1 MNKQLE
7 DFIKIHHL
15 YDLNCLKHSTFHEV
29 YSCISDSLG
38 KVILKY
44 NGDEIKAL
52 REYLFLKQCSNSCC
66 PSVFAYDNGCLL
78 EEQVNPGTTLRN
90 ETSLDNRINAYY
102 QACSLLHHS
111 TVDNKQFPLYSDWL
125 FNAYEYVT
133 KNVDNQIFYE
143 HAKMAYQICFEM
155 YSLYPDLMF
164 LHGDLH
170 HDNILMYGSDS
181 YVAIDP
187 KGAVGPEILEFGRFI
202 LNELPMVE
210 EYLVESHIIQVICGL
225 STRFNYPIS
234 DIVKVFYMETVLAS
248 IWNIEDGEAICE
260 KELRVAEKL
269 MITYTKGK
277 D

>member
-15 YDLNCLKHSTFHEV
+15 YDFNCLKHSTFHEV
-29 YSCISDSLG
+29 YSCISESLG

-44 NGDEIKAL
+44 NGDEEEAL

-78 EEQVNPGTTLRN
+78 EEQVIPGTTLRS
-90 ETSLDNRINAYY
+90 ETSLDNRINVYY
-102 QACSLLHHS
+102 HVFSLLHHS
-111 TVDNKQFPLYSDWL
+111 TLDNKQFPLYSNWL

-133 KNVDNQIFYE
+133 KNVDNQIVCG
-143 HAKMAYQICFEM
+143 HAKMAYQICSEM
-155 YSLYPDLMF
+155 YSLYPALMF

-170 HDNILMYGSDS
+170 HDNILERGSYT

-187 KGAVGPEILEFGRFI
+187 KGVVGPEILEFGRFI
-202 LNELPMVE
+202 LNEIPMVE
-210 EYLVESHIIQVICGL
+210 ESMVESHIIQVIYKL
-225 STRFNYPIS
+225 SSKFNYPLS

-260 KELRVAEKL
+260 KELKVAEKL

>member
-1 MNKQLE
+1 MNNQLE

-102 QACSLLHHS
+102 QVCSLLHHS

-170 HDNILMYGSDS
+170 HDNILLRGIDT
-181 YVAIDP
+181 YVLIDP
-187 KGAVGPEILEFGRFI
+187 KGVIGPEILELGRFI
-202 LNELPMVE
+202 LNEIDMVHTDMA
-210 EYLVESHIIQVICGL
+210 ESHIADVISNVGTIFKYPL
-225 STRFNYPIS
+225 S
-234 DIVKVFYMETVLAS
+234 DVAKVFYMETILAN
-248 IWNIEDGEAICE
+248 IWNMEDGKPIGNEQLQI
-260 KELRVAEKL
+260 AEKML
-269 MITYTKGK
+269 NYYTK
-277 D
+277 